1 MRLRGCV
8 ICAVLLRTG
17 DGSGIVS
24 EAGNSQGKDRR
35 PMNLIRGVRSAC
47 AAACR
52 RALVASIVVSWLVG
66 LDRWESC
73 EVGSSSAV
81 GETRSWMRE
90 ISKGARV
97 LVDESTDNA
106 LGDSDGV

>member
-1 MRLRGCV
+1 MRFLVIIVCRAPGRDGYAMRLRGCV

-17 DGSGIVS
+17 DGSGIAA

-73 EVGSSSAV
+73 EVGAV
-81 GETRSWMRE
+81 GETR
-90 ISKGARV
+90 G
-97 LVDESTDNA
+97 
-106 LGDSDGV
+106 